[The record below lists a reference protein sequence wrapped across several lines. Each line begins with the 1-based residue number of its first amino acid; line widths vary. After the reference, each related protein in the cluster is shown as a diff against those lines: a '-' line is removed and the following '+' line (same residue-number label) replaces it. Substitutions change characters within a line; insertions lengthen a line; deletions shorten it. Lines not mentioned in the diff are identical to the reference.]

1 MTRTYRM
8 LQVLALTLAGL
19 GAAYGCGDKVLTAKT
34 VLTGLTLGFQTAK
47 SVVRTIA
54 DTKRIECAKLGAVG
68 TPAFDGCFEKTRK
81 MVEAT
86 DKIWPAADQLLVTG
100 AGAIRAY
107 EQKTSGVSVDFVTPL
122 KAGVCLLTELSVWL
136 PEKYRKKVEVF
147 LALAASYTC
156 DAPSSR
162 IDSPER
168 QKRLMVAMVALLRDL
183 GARG

>member
-1 MTRTYRM
+1 MNRTYRTF
-8 LQVLALTLAGL
+8 QAVVLAMACL
-19 GAAYGCGDKVLTAKT
+19 GAVYGCADKVLTAKT

-68 TPAFDGCFEKTRK
+68 TPGFDKCFAKTRK

-86 DKIWPAADQLLVTG
+86 DKIWPQADQLLVTG

-107 EQKTSGVSVDFVTPL
+107 EQKVEGETVDFVTPL
-122 KAGVCLLTELSVWL
+122 KQGVCLLTKLSTWL
-136 PEKYRKKVEVF
+136 PEKYRKKIEVF

-156 DAPSSR
+156 DAPSTR

-168 QKRLMVAMVALLRDL
+168 QKRLMIAMVSLLRDL